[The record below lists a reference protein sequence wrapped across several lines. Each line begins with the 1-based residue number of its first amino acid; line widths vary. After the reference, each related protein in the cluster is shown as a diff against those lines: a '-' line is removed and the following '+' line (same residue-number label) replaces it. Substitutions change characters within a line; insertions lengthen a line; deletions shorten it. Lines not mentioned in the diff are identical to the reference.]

1 MLGRSCSLC
10 LYRYVATMDKKYST
24 ELSLGV
30 LYDYTVVTYLA
41 PIYVKYAPNREQWGV
56 CKEEFTMLLC

>member
-1 MLGRSCSLC
+1 
-10 LYRYVATMDKKYST
+10 MDKKYST